1 MFVIGSALL
10 LGQAVVGSQLDLI
23 RAVWQERMHV
33 IVTFLAHAIDMRKG
47 VNAAL
52 KTKYESKAWKKWFV
66 DTAKRLME
74 KLDAESVDDNV
85 SECLRNYFLTDTI
98 GLRVAFRCAAMP

>member
-1 MFVIGSALL
+1 
-10 LGQAVVGSQLDLI
+10 
-23 RAVWQERMHV
+23 MHV
-33 IVTFLAHAIDMRKG
+33 IFTFLAHAIDMRKG

-85 SECLRNYFLTDTI
+85 SDCLRNYLFDGYKRPSRGVSL
-98 GLRVAFRCAAMP
+98 C

>member
-1 MFVIGSALL
+1 
-10 LGQAVVGSQLDLI
+10 
-23 RAVWQERMHV
+23 MHV
-33 IVTFLAHAIDMRKG
+33 IFTFLARAIDMRKG

-66 DTAKRLME
+66 GTAKRLME

-85 SECLRNYFLTDTI
+85 SECSRYYTLSVTDFTYCTI
-98 GLRVAFRCAAMP
+98 LSHI

>member
-1 MFVIGSALL
+1 
-10 LGQAVVGSQLDLI
+10 
-23 RAVWQERMHV
+23 
-33 IVTFLAHAIDMRKG
+33 MRKG

-85 SECLRNYFLTDTI
+85 SDCLRNYLFY
-98 GLRVAFRCAAMP
+98 GYKRPSRVVSLC

>member
-1 MFVIGSALL
+1 
-10 LGQAVVGSQLDLI
+10 
-23 RAVWQERMHV
+23 
-33 IVTFLAHAIDMRKG
+33 MRKG

-85 SECLRNYFLTDTI
+85 SDCLRNYLID
-98 GLRVAFRCAAMP
+98 GYKRPSRVVLLC

>member
-1 MFVIGSALL
+1 
-10 LGQAVVGSQLDLI
+10 
-23 RAVWQERMHV
+23 
-33 IVTFLAHAIDMRKG
+33 MRKG

-85 SECLRNYFLTDTI
+85 SDCLRNYLI
-98 GLRVAFRCAAMP
+98 